1 MRRRWR
7 IAFGFSFVTSR
18 RLRDGGPVFRILNMK
33 NKRILAF
40 AVLSAA
46 SIPSVFACDLCAIY
60 SATEAQGSGKGFYA
74 GVAEQ
79 FTYFGTLQI
88 DGQQVPADGEYI
100 NSSVSQIFFGYNFN
114 DRFGL
119 QFNMP
124 LIYRDY
130 GSATAYGS
138 EFGIGDASLVGNVV
152 LLNKSVDNFT
162 FHWTAL
168 GGVKFPTGNPF
179 WLGQPDFAPGIG
191 GHDLALGSGSYDG
204 LVGTGFSI
212 RHGRWFLDGEMQYAI
227 RSEGAFEHRYAND
240 WTWAGGPGVY
250 LLLNDNYTIAAQ
262 AAVSGESK
270 GMDTFNGVPDED
282 SAETIVYLGP
292 EVRLTWS
299 ENLSAHVGAD
309 LPVSVENS
317 GEQLMPNYRI
327 HAALT
332 WRF

>member
-1 MRRRWR
+1 MTARNLD
-7 IAFGFSFVTSR
+7 FV
-18 RLRDGGPVFRILNMK
+18 DVQMK
-33 NKRILAF
+33 NRSILAVALLM
-40 AVLSAA
+40 AVGGQ
-46 SIPSVFACDLCAIY
+46 SVLGCDLCAIY
-60 SATEAQGSGKGFYA
+60 SATEAQGGGRGFFA
-74 GVAEQ
+74 GLAEQ

-88 DGQQVPADGEYI
+88 DGQRVPANGEYI
-100 NSSVSQIFFGYNFN
+100 NSSVSQVFAGCNFN

-119 QFNMP
+119 QFNVP

-130 GSATAYGS
+130 GSATSYGS
-138 EFGIGDASLVGNVV
+138 EFGIGDISLVGNAV
-152 LLNKSVDNFT
+152 LLNKSIDKFAIE
-162 FHWTAL
+162 WTAL
-168 GGVKFPTGNPF
+168 GGVKFPTGNPS
-179 WLGQPDFAPGIG
+179 WLGKPDFAPGIG

-204 LVGTGFSI
+204 LVGTGFSV
-212 RHGRWFLDGEMQYAI
+212 RRGRWFLDGQMQYGI

-240 WTWAGGPGVY
+240 WTWAGGPGAYVV
-250 LLLNDNYTIAAQ
+250 LNDNYTLAVQ

-292 EVRLTWS
+292 EVRFTWS

-327 HAALT
+327 HAALA

>member
-1 MRRRWR
+1 M
-7 IAFGFSFVTSR
+7 S
-18 RLRDGGPVFRILNMK
+18 NK
-33 NKRILAF
+33 NILA
-40 AVLSAA
+40 LTILAA
-46 SIPSVFACDLCAIY
+46 ISVRPVRACDLCAIY
-60 SATEAQGSGKGFYA
+60 SATEAQGGSRGFYA
-74 GVAEQ
+74 GAAEQ
-79 FTYFGTLQI
+79 FTYFGTLMV
-88 DGQQVPADGEYI
+88 DGQQVPANGEYI
-100 NSSVSQIFFGYNFN
+100 NSSISQIFVGYNFN

-138 EFGIGDASLVGNVV
+138 EFGIGDASLVGNVT
-152 LLNKSVDNFT
+152 LLNQSIDKFAIN
-162 FHWTAL
+162 WTVL

-179 WLGQPDFAPGIG
+179 WLGQPDFAPGLG

-212 RHGRWFLDGEMQYAI
+212 RRGRWFLDGQMQYGI
-227 RSEGAFEHRYAND
+227 RSEGAFEHKYAND
-240 WTWAGGPGVY
+240 WTWVGGPGAY
-250 LLLNDNYTIAAQ
+250 LLLNDNYTIAIQ
-262 AAVSGESK
+262 AAVSGETK
-270 GMDTFNGVPDED
+270 GMDTFNGVPDPD

-292 EVRLTWS
+292 EIQFTWL

-309 LPVSVENS
+309 LPVSIENS
-317 GEQLMPNYRI
+317 GEQIMPNYRI